1 MLAAPLASWLHS
13 RGANIRLAVVI
24 GVTMSTLG
32 LTSMALA
39 QDDVIVSLAIYAVL
53 MGAGSTLIANL
64 PYYLVGDF
72 FPREHPRHV
81 LATGI
86 VLCGHSMG
94 Q

>member
-13 RGANIRLAVVI
+13 RGANTRLAVLI
-24 GVTMSTLG
+24 GVIMTTLG

-39 QDDVIVSLAIYAVL
+39 QNDVIVSFAVYAMLV
-53 MGAGSTLIANL
+53 GAGSTLIANL

-86 VLCGHSMG
+86 VWCGLSLG